1 LSDDRLEKVR
11 VVYIRSRFFEA
22 LMQKALKRYGFRTT
36 LAKALGYSSP
46 NALNHNTEKNG
57 ILAKRFLKLC
67 DVADVKFE
75 EVRPHIVAIVLYG
88 NRRKQKLPLSE
99 EVFASGSIEVKMLN
113 SLFGYKS

>member
-1 LSDDRLEKVR
+1 MPDDRFEKVR

-75 EVRPHIVAIVLYG
+75 EVRPHIIAIVLYG

-99 EVFASGSIEVKMLN
+99 KAFASDSIEVKTLN

>member
-1 LSDDRLEKVR
+1 MSERRFENVR
-11 VVYIRSRFFEA
+11 VVYIRSRFFESVI
-22 LMQKALKRYGFRTT
+22 QKALKRYGFRTT

-67 DVADVKFE
+67 DIADVKLE

-88 NRRKQKLPLSE
+88 NRKKLKLPLEKALTSN
-99 EVFASGSIEVKMLN
+99 SIEPKTPN
-113 SLFGYKS
+113 SVFGYKR